1 METAPTDPKST
12 VATEMFP
19 LGQAVRIAR
28 DWDRHMRDEREDMA
42 LTNAIVQTRFWDYW
56 VGWGKRT
63 NRFAWKWNGTE
74 IEVNRL
80 RRAIRT
86 YLAALYPRSS
96 RVVCEPDPH
105 GRGEARITQAVL
117 NAWWRKPYAYPT
129 VDDVL
134 MQALL
139 FPGSGFKVGYDP
151 GTANPIERTW
161 LRPVPPWELVLDRD
175 APSLEDERYRG
186 HLYQAPMQEVE
197 QRYPQLRGK
206 LTGTGRRDF
215 FDTDPGDSTATAVGS
230 NTEHMSDSTSMHVDR
245 YVRVLEFCN
254 LRDPFVASSGEVYR
268 GRLEVYVL
276 DQGALS
282 EKPVVVTPLP
292 FADADGREL
301 PHVEPLILDHEAGF
315 PLRAV
320 APARVMIPQ
329 QVELNLLRTAAAGDV
344 RRNARKGVY
353 RDGALNQDEL
363 DKLMDGVDM
372 HFAKVP
378 QETPLN
384 EAIKML
390 EHQPIAAD
398 TLQYAAIVERDLDR
412 ASGPS
417 ANAQGVTTNVTAYEV
432 QTVQLFTEEEIKYHA
447 LMLLGTLARVTRLA
461 QRAILGAGGDRGDS
475 EGGEIVGEVSEVGMV
490 DTGTMSQAPQQRQ
503 MKWEPFVIM
512 DGEERL
518 TVTPEALDGDFPI
531 TFVEAD
537 STPVNRQAQL
547 QFMTGPGL
555 QGYMAL
561 WDVVQNGGPMALLA
575 EVAMQRIAE
584 SMNLPKD
591 MHPSTLLSKLKA
603 EEAKAKKAPPPP
615 KAAAAAMGGPAPAQG
630 PAPAPAQPPPGDGT
644 SKLVNAL
651 GNAAQAVA
659 GTPAESMLVAAM
671 EAAQA
676 GDLAGLAAAVGAAL
690 EAGVPPEVEA
700 VLVRIQEAIGGVAA
714 PAADEA
720 SAVADGEAPPPV

>member
-1 METAPTDPKST
+1 METAPTEPSPT
-12 VATEMFP
+12 APAEMFP
-19 LGQAVRIAR
+19 FGQAVRIAR
-28 DWDRHMRDEREDMA
+28 DWDRHMRTEREDMA
-42 LTNAIVQTRFWDYW
+42 LTNAIYQTRFWDYW

-63 NRFAWKWNGTE
+63 QRFAWKWNGTE

-80 RRAIRT
+80 RRMIRT
-86 YLAALYPRSS
+86 YLGALYPRSS
-96 RVVCEPDPH
+96 RAVCEPDPH
-105 GRGEARITQAVL
+105 GRGDTRVTQAVL

-129 VDDVL
+129 VDDAL

-161 LRPVPPWELVLDRD
+161 LRPIPPWELVLDRD

-186 HLYQAPMQEVE
+186 HLYQAPLQEVE
-197 QRYPQLRGK
+197 QRYPQLKGK
-206 LTGTGRRDF
+206 LSGIGRRDF
-215 FDTDPGDSTATAVGS
+215 FDTEPGETAATATGS
-230 NTEHMSDSTSMHVDR
+230 NTEHMSDSTSQNVGQ

-254 LRDPFVASSGEVYR
+254 LRDPFVANSGEVYR

-276 DQGALS
+276 DQGQLS
-282 EKPVVVTPLP
+282 ERPVVVTPLP

-301 PHVEPLILDHEAGF
+301 PHVEPLILDHEPGF
-315 PLRAV
+315 PLRPV
-320 APARVMIPQ
+320 APARVVIPQ
-329 QVELNLLRTAAAGDV
+329 QVELNLLRTAAAGDI

-384 EAIKML
+384 EAIRML

-398 TLQYAAIVERDLDR
+398 TLQYAGIVERDLDR

-417 ANAQGVTTNVTAYEV
+417 ANAQGQVTNVTAYEV

-461 QRAILGAGGDRGDS
+461 QRAILGAGADRGDS
-475 EGGEIVGEVSEVGMV
+475 EGGEIVGEVSEVGVV
-490 DTGTMSQAPQQRQ
+490 DTGAMSQAPQSRRT
-503 MKWEPFVIM
+503 KWEPFVIM
-512 DGEERL
+512 EGEDRL
-518 TVTPEALDGDFPI
+518 EVTPEALDGDFPI

-537 STPVNRQAQL
+537 ATPINRQAQL
-547 QFMTGPGL
+547 QFMTGAGL
-555 QGYMAL
+555 QGYMGL
-561 WDVVQNGGPMALLA
+561 WDVVEKGGSMAILA

-584 SMNLPKD
+584 AMNLPKD
-591 MHPSTLLSKLKA
+591 MHPATLKAKAKALKA
-603 EEAKAKKAPPPP
+603 EEKKVSAPP
-615 KAAAAAMGGPAPAQG
+615 KAAAAAMRPGGAPA
-630 PAPAPAQPPPGDGT
+630 APPPGDGT
-644 SKLVNAL
+644 AKLVNAL
-651 GNAAQAVA
+651 AGAAQAVA
-659 GTPAESMLVAAM
+659 GTPAEPLLVAAVQ
-671 EAAQA
+671 AAQA
-676 GDLAGLAAAVGAAL
+676 GDLAGLAAAVGDAL
-690 EAGVPPEVEA
+690 AAGVPPEVEA
-700 VLVRIQEAIGGVAA
+700 VLMRIQEAIGGVAA

-720 SAVADGEAPPPV
+720 SAVTDGNAPPPI